1 MVKNKIVPISSD
13 KAKTILI
20 LEVVE
25 KMVKDIPF
33 DKFQQS
39 RIDFKF
45 KKKLDNHREYLLE
58 LVDKINTYGWNKYEQ
73 KR

>member
-45 KKKLDNHREYLLE
+45 KKNLIIIESIY
-58 LVDKINTYGWNKYEQ
+58 
-73 KR
+73 